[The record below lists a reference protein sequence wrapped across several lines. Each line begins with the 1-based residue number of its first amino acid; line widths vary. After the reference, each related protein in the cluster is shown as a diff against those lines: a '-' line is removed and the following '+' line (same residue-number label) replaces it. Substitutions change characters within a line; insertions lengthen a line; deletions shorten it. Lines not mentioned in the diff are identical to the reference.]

1 VAIASHRIA
10 VTAARSFLRRKTA
23 KASEHGAAAGDG
35 DGDFFTQRSRR
46 RSNAQLL
53 PVPASPSL
61 FTYRLAVS
69 QKSSES
75 SSEGTPRLLVWSSG
89 HGWPESEIIYHHPS
103 TTLHCCSLFGWP
115 VAGAGLF

>member
-1 VAIASHRIA
+1 VGIASHRIA

-53 PVPASPSL
+53 PVPASP
-61 FTYRLAVS
+61 LAFHLPARS
-69 QKSSES
+69 FSE
-75 SSEGTPRLLVWSSG
+75 EQRVLIRGDPKAVGLVIRSWM
-89 HGWPESEIIYHHPS
+89 
-103 TTLHCCSLFGWP
+103 
-115 VAGAGLF
+115 A